1 MVRGQNGAGP
11 WKIRLNPEPQIQTH
25 MNVNVR
31 LFKTSDEEPV
41 VALWEAC
48 DLIRPWNDPFK
59 DIQFC
64 RESRHGE
71 IFVGEEDD
79 KLISSVMVGHDEHR
93 GWLYYLAV
101 SPPHR
106 RWGLGREMVSAA
118 EKWLKERDVPKA
130 ELMVHRENSPA
141 TQFYSRLGYQ
151 HEFRTVM
158 SRHLDGRPKQVNNI
172 RPETRHLPLI
182 ETTVTYL
189 EMFSPLEALAVPAPP
204 MKLQVLRL
212 ERPTTEYYLYLYDA
226 VGSKW
231 TWVNRKHMNKEELA
245 KIIQD
250 DLVEIFVIYIGGA
263 PAGYA
268 ELDRR
273 NKPDI
278 ELAYFGLVPEYIGL
292 GLGRYFLDWAIR
304 QAWSYGPKRVWVNTC
319 TEDHPRALP
328 LYQRLGFQVY
338 AQEPATLDPN
348 F

>member
-1 MVRGQNGAGP
+1 
-11 WKIRLNPEPQIQTH
+11 

-31 LFKTSDEEPV
+31 LFKTSDEGPV
-41 VALWEAC
+41 VALWEVC
-48 DLIRPWNDPFK
+48 NLVRPWNDPFK

-64 RESRHGE
+64 RESGHGE
-71 IFVGEEDD
+71 IFVGEKDH
-79 KLISSVMVGHDEHR
+79 KLISSVMVGHDGHR
-93 GWLYYLAV
+93 GWLYYLSV

-130 ELMVHRENSPA
+130 ELMIRRENSSA
-141 TQFYSRLGYQ
+141 TQFYNRLGYQ
-151 HEFRTVM
+151 QEFKTVM
-158 SRHLDGRPKQVNNI
+158 GRRLDRKPRPVENI
-172 RPETRHLPLI
+172 PPEIHHLPLI

-189 EMFSPLEALAVPAPP
+189 EMFSLPETPAVPAPP
-204 MKLQVLRL
+204 IKLQLLRL
-212 ERPTTEYYLYLYDA
+212 ESPTTGYYLYLYDA
-226 VGSKW
+226 IGSEW
-231 TWVNRKHMNKEELA
+231 TWVNRKHMNKEELV

-250 DLVEIFVIYIGGA
+250 ELVEIFVIYIGGA
-263 PAGYA
+263 PAGYV

-348 F
+348 L